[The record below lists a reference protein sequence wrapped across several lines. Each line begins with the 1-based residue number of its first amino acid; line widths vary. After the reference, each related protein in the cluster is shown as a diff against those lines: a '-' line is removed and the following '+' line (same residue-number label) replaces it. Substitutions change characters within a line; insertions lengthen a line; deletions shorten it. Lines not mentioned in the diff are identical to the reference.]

1 VWSSGNALRRY
12 SREEHEGNWYYQTKE
27 EKPWTR
33 RRESGDKPRLTI
45 RFLYYLFVNSLMFQP
60 PRGTRDYLPEDQM
73 KKEWVI
79 DRVREVYETYGYEPL
94 GTPAFEYLD
103 LLTVKSGEAIIEQ
116 IYNFKDKSDR
126 ELALRF
132 ELTAS
137 TARVVASH
145 RELQKPFKRY
155 AIGATWRYERPS
167 ETRFREFIQADVD
180 IFGVESSIADAEV
193 LSAVVDALS
202 RLGFKDY
209 TILVNDRRILRSI
222 VSLVGVPDDKCDTAF
237 RAVDKLAKIGKD
249 GVIGELEGIT
259 PDTESSKRLLDL
271 LSLKGEPS
279 RVIEETKKLLEG
291 YPEGEKG
298 CDSILE
304 LYKYAESFGFSQYLV
319 LDLSLARGL
328 DYYTGPVFEIHSKE
342 FPEYGSLAGG
352 GRYDKLIE
360 LFGGEPTPA
369 TGVSFGIDRITP
381 VLDKIGAFKE
391 LSLGAQVYVA
401 PVNSK
406 LVEKAIEITQLLRT
420 ADIPSTIDMMGRK
433 LGKQFEYAD
442 KKGISKVVVVGQK
455 DLADES
461 VTVRD
466 MKTGDQEKV
475 KLVDLVKH
483 LQ

>member
-1 VWSSGNALRRY
+1 
-12 SREEHEGNWYYQTKE
+12 
-27 EKPWTR
+27 
-33 RRESGDKPRLTI
+33 
-45 RFLYYLFVNSLMFQP
+45 MFQP
-60 PRGTRDYLPEDQM
+60 PRGTRDFLPEDQM
-73 KKEWVI
+73 KKDWVI

-155 AIGATWRYERPS
+155 AIGPTWRYERPT
-167 ETRFREFIQADVD
+167 ETRFREFYQADVD

-209 TILVNDRRILRSI
+209 SILLNDRRILKSV
-222 VSLVGVPDDKCDTAF
+222 VSLVGVPEEKCNDAF
-237 RAVDKLAKIGKD
+237 RSVDKLAKIGRN
-249 GVIGELEGIT
+249 GVIEELEGIT
-259 PDTESSKRLLDL
+259 PNTESSIKLLDL
-271 LSLKGEPS
+271 LSLKGEPIK
-279 RVIEETKKLLEG
+279 VIEETRQLLKE

-298 CDSILE
+298 CDAILE
-304 LYKYAESFGFSQYLV
+304 LYKYAESFGFYQYLI

-391 LSLGAQVYVA
+391 MNLGAQVYVA

-406 LVEKAIEITQLLRT
+406 LSGRAIEITQMLRD
-420 ADIPSTIDMMGRK
+420 ARIPTIVDMMGRK
-433 LGKQFEYAD
+433 LGRQFEYAN
-442 KKGISKVVVVGQK
+442 KKGIPKVVVVGQK
-455 DLADES
+455 DLAEES
-461 VTVRD
+461 ITVRD
-466 MKTGDQEKV
+466 METGDQEKV
-475 KLVDLVKH
+475 KLVHLVSY
-483 LQ
+483 LQGCFS